1 MATTQVHSTHRT
13 GAGNIGT
20 DSRTDEV
27 SFLSTCPRCTREQ
40 LEQVFSR
47 AAVQRLLD
55 SGYPVEAHCVMCD
68 QYWPISAQE
77 RAAVARRLGAEKN
90 SLSGL

>member
-1 MATTQVHSTHRT
+1 METTQVPGIHGT

-27 SFLSTCPRCTREQ
+27 FFMSTCPRCTREQ
-40 LEQVFSR
+40 PQHGFFR
-47 AAVQRLLD
+47 AALQRLLD
-55 SGYPVEAHCVMCD
+55 SGYPVEAYCVMCD
-68 QYWPISAQE
+68 QFWPISAQE
-77 RAAVARRLGAEKN
+77 RAAVARRLQAEKN

>member
-1 MATTQVHSTHRT
+1 METTQVPGIHGT

-20 DSRTDEV
+20 DSRTNEV

-40 LEQVFSR
+40 LQQGFSP

-55 SGYPVEAHCVMCD
+55 SGYPVEAYCAMCD
-68 QYWPISAQE
+68 QFWPISAPE
-77 RAAVARRLGAEKN
+77 RAAVASRLGAEEN

>member
-1 MATTQVHSTHRT
+1 METTQVPGIHGT

-27 SFLSTCPRCTREQ
+27 FFMSTCPRCTREQ
-40 LEQVFSR
+40 PQHGFFR
-47 AAVQRLLD
+47 AALQRLLD
-55 SGYPVEAHCVMCD
+55 SGYPVEAYCVMCD
-68 QYWPISAQE
+68 QFWPISAQE
-77 RAAVARRLGAEKN
+77 RAAVARGLRAEKN

>member
-1 MATTQVHSTHRT
+1 MATTQVHITHRT

-40 LEQVFSR
+40 FQQGFSR
-47 AAVQRLLD
+47 AVVERLLD
-55 SGYPVEAHCVMCD
+55 SGYPVEAYCAMCD
-68 QYWPISAQE
+68 QFWPISAQE
-77 RAAVARRLGAEKN
+77 RAAVARRLGAEKD